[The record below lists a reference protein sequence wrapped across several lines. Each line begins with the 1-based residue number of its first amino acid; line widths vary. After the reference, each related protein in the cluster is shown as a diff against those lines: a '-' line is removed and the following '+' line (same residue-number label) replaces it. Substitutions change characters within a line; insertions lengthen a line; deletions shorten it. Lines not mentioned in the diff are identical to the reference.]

1 MIEAL
6 RRRLGAALLHPL
18 SVFAGMFLG
27 GLYGWI
33 DKGSTHLIGP
43 VGDIYLRLLQMCV
56 IPLLFTAV
64 VTSLSKLFSNGAASR
79 YVGRLILLLGLG
91 LAVAGGLGILLGE
104 WGQPGAELQQQAK
117 KVIGEVIFRAEAKT
131 SAVAGASDPASIA
144 DIAVHIVPE
153 NIFVALSSG
162 NMLAILFFA
171 ILFGV
176 ALGSIDK
183 QKSERAI
190 ALFDGLYETF
200 IKIIVWLM
208 YVLPIGLF
216 CLAYTQVSAIGMDV
230 LLAMTRLVVLVY
242 VGAIILIVFYSL
254 IIWSR
259 VGGSYW
265 GSVAALKEAKF
276 VAFGTSSS
284 FAAVPAA
291 LRGLKDG
298 LKLDRNAVDLVM
310 PLGITLNPP
319 GSVFHF
325 ALATL
330 FLSNLY
336 GVHLDLE
343 QVAFVLAASVLAGVA
358 ASGAPG
364 VAALSMISIIL
375 VPLGLPVEVAI
386 ILLVAIDPIV
396 DPILTVVNVQANSAT
411 TAVLGARREPA
422 ITAPGCIARMHEP
435 KP

>member
-1 MIEAL
+1 MIDAL
-6 RRRLGAALLHPL
+6 RRTLATILLHPL
-18 SVFAGMFLG
+18 AILTGMVLG
-27 GLYGWI
+27 GLYGWV
-33 DKGSTHLIGP
+33 DKGGTPFIEPIGS
-43 VGDIYLRLLQMCV
+43 IYLKLLQMCV

-64 VTSLSKLFSNGAASR
+64 VTSLSKLFSDGAASR
-79 YVGRLILLLGLG
+79 YVGRLVLLLVLGLVVAGSLG
-91 LAVAGGLGILLGE
+91 LALGQ
-104 WGQPGAELQQQAK
+104 WGRPGAELQQHAK
-117 KVIGEVIFRAEAKT
+117 QIIGQVIFRGEAAT
-131 SAVAGASDPASIA
+131 STTASS
-144 DIAVHIVPE
+144 DIAHIAIAIVPE

-176 ALGSIDK
+176 ALGSIGRVK
-183 QKSERAI
+183 AAGTI
-190 ALFDGLYETF
+190 ALFETLYETF

-216 CLAYTQVSAIGMDV
+216 CLAYSQVSSIGVDV
-230 LLAMTRLVVLVY
+230 LLAMTKLVFY
-242 VGAIILIVFYSL
+242 IYAGSVGLIVFYSI
-254 IIWSR
+254 IIWLR

-265 GSVAALKEAKF
+265 KSVAALRESVF

-298 LKLDRNAVDLVM
+298 LKLDRSVVDLVM

-319 GSVFHF
+319 GSVLHF
-325 ALATL
+325 ALATI

-336 GVHLDLE
+336 GIHLDFGQIL
-343 QVAFVLAASVLAGVA
+343 FVLVGSTLAGVA

-375 VPLGLPVEVAI
+375 IPLGLPVEVAI
-386 ILLVAIDPIV
+386 ILLVAIDPVV
-396 DPILTVVNVQANSAT
+396 DPILTVVNVQANAAT
-411 TAVLGARREPA
+411 TALLGAGTKAREPVPLA
-422 ITAPGCIARMHEP
+422 HPAA
-435 KP
+435 